1 MIPSASKGRDPT
13 TNLFLVL
20 DPETPPSSIYVYI
33 YIYDMVIFPRHD
45 SNLPMVDK
53 KDRRAG
59 NSNVKDRGLD
69 TFRGVKIANDGFLPN
84 FVHVSVPFPRV
95 A

>member
-1 MIPSASKGRDPT
+1 
-13 TNLFLVL
+13 
-20 DPETPPSSIYVYI
+20 
-33 YIYDMVIFPRHD
+33 
-45 SNLPMVDK
+45 MVDK

-59 NSNVKDRGLD
+59 NSNVKDRGFD